1 MAADAACLALERR
14 VAALTPEERQEATRQ
29 EAARLEAERQEP
41 KSPRA

>member
-1 MAADAACLALERR
+1 MADDAAHYELQRP
-14 VAALTPEERQEATRQ
+14 VAAFTPEERQEATRQ